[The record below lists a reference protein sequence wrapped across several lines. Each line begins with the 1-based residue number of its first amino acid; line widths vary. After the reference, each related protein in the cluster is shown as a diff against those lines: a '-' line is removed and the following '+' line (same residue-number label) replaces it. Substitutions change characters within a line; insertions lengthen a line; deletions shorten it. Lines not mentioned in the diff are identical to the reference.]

1 MFTLK
6 SLYIHKGCSH
16 LKNLKQDQEYPLGH
30 RLGKDFFAPNIAI
43 SAIVGENGSGKS
55 SLLDMMFRVLN
66 NLGFSLFKN
75 VRRSAADPMTYI
87 EDIYADL
94 KFVVDDCECAIM
106 CRGGFIAIDFGEMKY
121 KFTHVRKETDEDSAW
136 REQFKDYPEW
146 TNRGDVLRKITQS
159 FFYTIATNY
168 SMQSFIASDYA
179 HESTFSFNP
188 EAGEPNYKGDYVYTH
203 EGSWLNNL
211 FHKNDGYLHPI
222 VLNPYRDNGW
232 INMTNEEH
240 LTVSRLMAI
249 LIEEDCENPFMDGY
263 ELNSLWFRISP
274 RTLQEKFYG
283 IDDHVKLYPNDQE
296 VDEHNKYKL
305 ANDPEW
311 SYSGDKDLDDFKYY
325 ALTERTYANTIL
337 EALHLPVEE
346 GMNQLQIYIREYIV
360 YKVLS
365 VAEKYPSFAA
375 WKDLLGDHNLTFYEV
390 RPPSKSEALRKAK
403 KLAVAVKNDR
413 THIGLK
419 LRQAIKFAKAAEKLD
434 DSWLTRSISYK
445 EYADAINVPE
455 KGLPIT
461 DRMEFLP
468 PSIFH
473 SQVYLNKLDGE
484 KKVVGEKIKLN
495 HLSSGERQFLYMM
508 STLVYHAINLK
519 TIATN
524 PNRIQYNKLNLVMD
538 EVEICFHPELQRQ
551 FINKMIGVL
560 TRMKLNEHFDINILL
575 TTHSPFVL
583 SDIPTANLLC
593 LEKGEPKKGDE
604 VLQQTFCAN
613 VYDLLSNHFFM
624 RQFIGDFA
632 AKKLDNWVEE
642 VKMFREKAVGNN
654 LVDNSK
660 MAKAL
665 YEKLTMVGDSF
676 IRENLMQY
684 LYPYLD
690 NVRDAKLKRL
700 KDLEREAEILRKELD
715 V

>member
-6 SLYIHKGCSH
+6 YVNIHQGCRH
-16 LKNLKQDQEYPLGH
+16 LKNLKEETNYPLGH
-30 RLGKDFFAPNIAI
+30 GLDKDFFAPNITI

-55 SLLDMMFRVLN
+55 SLLDMMFRILN

-75 VRRSAADPMTYI
+75 VKRSAADPMTYI

-94 KFVVDDCECAIM
+94 IFDVDGCECAIM
-106 CRGGFIAIDFGEMKY
+106 CRGGFVAIDFGELKY
-121 KFTHVRKETDEDSAW
+121 KFTHVIIETERDSYW
-136 REQFKDYPEW
+136 RNQFKDFPEW
-146 TNRGDVLRKITQS
+146 KGKGNALRAITQS

-179 HESTFSFNP
+179 HESTFTYDL
-188 EAGEPNYKGDYVYTH
+188 EKGDPNNKGDYVFAH
-203 EGSWLNNL
+203 RGSWLNNL

-249 LIEEDCENPFMDGY
+249 LIEEDHENPFMDGY
-263 ELNSLWFRISP
+263 ELNSLNYRINP
-274 RTLQEKFYG
+274 RTLQEKFYD
-283 IDDHVKLYPNDQE
+283 IDNHKKLYPNDRE

-305 ANDPEW
+305 ANEQEW

-325 ALTERTYANTIL
+325 ALKEGTYVNTIL
-337 EALHLPVEE
+337 EALHLPVNK
-346 GMNQLQIYIREYIV
+346 GMNRLQLYIREYIV

-403 KLAVAVKNDR
+403 KLAYAVKNDK

-419 LRQAIKFAKAAEKLD
+419 LRQAIKFAKAAKNLD
-434 DSWLTRSISYK
+434 DSWLNRTITYQ
-445 EYADAINVPE
+445 EYAQAINVPA
-455 KGLPIT
+455 KGLTISE
-461 DRMEFLP
+461 RMEFLP

-473 SQVYLNKLDGE
+473 SQIYLNKLDRE
-484 KKVVGEKIKLN
+484 KAVVGEMIKLN

-519 TIATN
+519 TIAADS
-524 PNRIQYNKLNLVMD
+524 NRVQYHKLNLVMD

-583 SDIPTANLLC
+583 SDIPAANLLC
-593 LEKGEPKKGDE
+593 MEKGVPKKGDE

-613 VYDLLSNHFFM
+613 VYDLLNNHFFM
-624 RQFIGDFA
+624 KQFIGDFA
-632 AKKLDNWVEE
+632 AKKLDKIVERIKKANLSMQEYRLLERDIELIGDEFISSGLKELLAEHKPNQLE
-642 VKMFREKAVGNN
+642 V
-654 LVDNSK
+654 LVDKESQLL
-660 MAKAL
+660 A
-665 YEKLTMVGDSF
+665 E
-676 IRENLMQY
+676 
-684 LYPYLD
+684 LD
-690 NVRDAKLKRL
+690 NVRKRIN
-700 KDLEREAEILRKELD
+700 DLQE
-715 V
+715 

>member
-6 SLYIHKGCSH
+6 SIYIHQGCQH
-16 LKNLKQDQEYPLGH
+16 LKNLKVDTEYPLGH
-30 RLGKDFFAPNIAI
+30 KLDKGFFAPNITI

-55 SLLDMMFRVLN
+55 SLLDMMFRILN
-66 NLGFSLFKN
+66 NLGFSLFKK

-94 KFVVDDCECAIM
+94 IFDVDGCEQSIM
-106 CRGGFIAIDFGEMKY
+106 CRGGYVAIDFGELKY
-121 KFTHVRKETDEDSAW
+121 KFSHVRKETEIDSVY
-136 REQFKDYPEW
+136 RERFKDYPEW
-146 TNRGDVLRKITQS
+146 TGRGDVLRKITQS

-179 HESTFSFNP
+179 HESTFTYDP
-188 EAGEPNYKGDYVYTH
+188 EKGEPNDKGEYVFEH
-203 EGSWLNNL
+203 QGSWLNNL

-249 LIEEDCENPFMDGY
+249 LIEEDKKNPFMDGY
-263 ELNSLWFRISP
+263 ELNSLSFSINP

-283 IDDHVKLYPNDQE
+283 IEDHIKLFPNDYE

-305 ANDPEW
+305 PNDPMW
-311 SYSGDKDLDDFKYY
+311 PYSGEKDLDSFKYY
-325 ALTERTYANTIL
+325 AMGEDTYANVIL
-337 EALHLPVEE
+337 DALHLPVRED
-346 GMNQLQIYIREYIV
+346 MNRLQLYIREYIV

-390 RPPSKSEALRKAK
+390 IPPSRSEALRSAK

-419 LRQAIKFAKAAEKLD
+419 LRQAIKFARAAKKLD
-434 DSWLTRSISYK
+434 DSWLNRTITYQ
-445 EYADAINVPE
+445 EYALAINVPA
-455 KGLPIT
+455 KGLSIT
-461 DRMEFLP
+461 ERMELLP

-473 SQVYLNKLDGE
+473 SQIYLNKLDDE
-484 KKVVGEKIKLN
+484 KKVVGKRIKLS
-495 HLSSGERQFLYMM
+495 HLSSGERQFLFMM
-508 STLVYHAINLK
+508 STLVYHAINLR
-519 TIATN
+519 TIATDV
-524 PNRIQYNKLNLVMD
+524 NRIQYNKLNLVMD

-560 TRMKLNEHFDINILL
+560 TRMKLNEHFDINVLI

-583 SDIPTANLLC
+583 SDIPSANLLC
-593 LEKGEPKKGDE
+593 LEKGEPRKGGD

-624 RQFIGDFA
+624 KQFIGDFA
-632 AKKLDNWVEE
+632 LDKLDALIKE
-642 VKMFREKAVGNN
+642 VNSEGDLSKEQRES
-654 LVDNSK
+654 L
-660 MAKAL
+660 MARID
-665 YEKLTMVGDSF
+665 MIGDEF
-676 IRENLMQY
+676 IRE
-684 LYPYLD
+684 
-690 NVRDAKLKRL
+690 KLIEQLSERISPLQEL
-700 KDLEREAEILRKELD
+700 KVKEAMLRNELELLQSKIREAQG
-715 V
+715 